1 MLRDFSIDT
10 PRKQRALGMMIALAS
25 KLQEGNLIIF
35 DKLSCSSPKTK
46 ILAALLKQ
54 HNLDMF
60 RTLFVDETVET
71 AFELSCQN
79 IPNATV
85 ISQVQVNVLDLVKLD
100 KVALT
105 VRSFELLQQRLME
118 QYTHLGRRKAY
129 LNSLKEMRAAVASV

>member
-1 MLRDFSIDT
+1 
-10 PRKQRALGMMIALAS
+10 MIALAS
-25 KLQEGNLIIF
+25 KLQEGNLIVF
-35 DKLSCSSPKTK
+35 DKLSCNTPKTK

-85 ISQVQVNVLDLVKLD
+85 TSQMQVNVLDLVKLD

-105 VRSFELLQQRLME
+105 ARAFELLQRRVMD
-118 QYTHLGRRKAY
+118 QYSHIGRRKAY
-129 LNSLKEMRAAVASV
+129 LNSLEEMRAAVASV